1 MGLFS
6 WVFRLV
12 AFALISAVY
21 FHWFEIKSA
30 IFAPPVSIA
39 DSTCERLWVARAQ
52 NDPALA
58 CYLKQKV
65 SRLCDPVEREHLSW
79 IFERYTHDRAAFGVD
94 MAATLVS
101 VNVNLNKEMA
111 ENPNGDA
118 MAAMR
123 KGSQIVSRD
132 IETNGI
138 AAAMRN
144 DMIPR
149 KTLLAVISDLG
160 KKGLIAES
168 DFGWFPDSLITQA
181 FLDVDSSKITSK
193 KACM

>member
-6 WVFRLV
+6 WVFRFI
-12 AFALISAVY
+12 AFALISTVY

-30 IFAPPVSIA
+30 LFVAPVSVS
-39 DSTCERLWVARAQ
+39 DSTCEGLWINRAQ

-58 CYLKQKV
+58 CYLKHKV

-79 IFERYTHDRAAFGVD
+79 IFERYTHDKAAFGVD
-94 MAATLVS
+94 MAVTLAS
-101 VNVNLNKEMA
+101 VNFNTNKQMA
-111 ENPNGDA
+111 ENPDGDA
-118 MAAMR
+118 MLAMS
-123 KGSQIVSRD
+123 KAGQIVSR
-132 IETNGI
+132 ELKANGI

-149 KTLLAVISDLG
+149 NVLVDAITDLG
-160 KKGLIAES
+160 KKGLIDVN

-181 FLDVDSSKITSK
+181 FIDVDVSKVIAKRTCK
-193 KACM
+193 